1 MNDTIAEFLAE
12 LRTDRAATKDK
23 EKREA
28 WTKFTSMT
36 IVCIAVVAAVATQW
50 GAKYSSRTLT
60 NLNEATFNQTS
71 ASDQWSF
78 YQAKSIKQT
87 IAEGSLE
94 EATKSGNIKLAE
106 ALQAKIKRYDGEKAE
121 IMAKAKAYEEK
132 RDAARN
138 AATLSS
144 RKGGEMGLAISIFQ
158 ISLAIGSI
166 CLVMKKKGLWW
177 ISLGLAAAALAQTV
191 YAMLL

>member
-12 LRTDRAATKDK
+12 LRNDRAAAKEK

-28 WTKFTSMT
+28 WTKYTSMT

-94 EATKSGNIKLAE
+94 AVTKSGNTKLAE
-106 ALQAKIKRYDGEKAE
+106 ALQAKINRYDGEKAE

-132 RDAARN
+132 RDVARN

-144 RKGGEMGLAISIFQ
+144 RKGGAMGLAISIFQ
-158 ISLAIGSI
+158 ISIAIGSI
-166 CLVMKKKGLWW
+166 CLVMKKKGLWR
-177 ISLGLAAAALAQTV
+177 ISLGLAAAAVAQTV
-191 YAMLL
+191 YTMLL